1 MKLHLFSRPIIVLT
15 LATFSALGFGSV
27 GSANA
32 APLADATATSS
43 TQIGSS
49 GTNASAI
56 TISATSVTGAPANMF
71 NVDLPSGWSF
81 VSPAGSCSNIT
92 LTGFTGSPSCQT
104 INFGPTTGFATIQ
117 VPTSAPFT
125 VGQALSVTFAANT
138 MNVSAARSFTVDL
151 ANSSAGGASVDNG
164 IAVLA
169 GGGATQ
175 STVTFNANGGTGA
188 MADQAASASSPL
200 TTNVFTRSGYTFAG
214 WNTAVNGSGTAYA
227 DGASYPF
234 TANTTLYAQWTAVL
248 ANTGVDAAGFIG
260 TATFMFILG
269 ATLIAYRA
277 TSRKKS
283 QKS

>member
-1 MKLHLFSRPIIVLT
+1 MKLNLFSRSIIVLT

-43 TQIGSS
+43 SQIGVT
-49 GTNASAI
+49 GTNATAI

-71 NVDLPSGWSF
+71 NVNLPSGWSF
-81 VSPAGSCSNIT
+81 VSPAASCSNIT

-117 VPTSAPFT
+117 LPSATFT
-125 VGQALSVTFAANT
+125 VGQALSVTFSANT
-138 MNVSAARSFTVDL
+138 INVSATRNFTINL
-151 ANSSAGGASVDNG
+151 ANSLAGGASVDSG
-164 IAVLA
+164 TAVLA
-169 GGGATQ
+169 GGATQ

-188 MADQAASASSPL
+188 MADQAASVSSPL
-200 TTNVFTRSGYTFAG
+200 TNNVFTRSGYTFAG
-214 WNTAVNGSGTAYA
+214 WNTAANGAGTSYT

-260 TATFMFILG
+260 IATFMFILG

-277 TSRKKS
+277 TSRKKT